1 MSRTQLMRTQAGAD
15 AGEIHPRGDIE
26 LDAPVRAP
34 RVRWTFSSLAQ
45 QTDRLAVERAATA
58 DFAQERRTS
67 TRVEPRTRMQPELAS
82 RPAIVCGVDD
92 SDEARRALD
101 AAVELAR
108 RLDVRPVIVRVGQA
122 PMLRESEG
130 AELVAWAADSNPPA
144 DAEYKIVYGMPAEA
158 LVDAAQEI
166 GATLIVVG
174 SRSRGRIATAL
185 RGNASADVIA
195 QSACPVLVV
204 PSANA

>member
-1 MSRTQLMRTQAGAD
+1 MQRVPMMRMQAGA
-15 AGEIHPRGDIE
+15 AAREID
-26 LDAPVRAP
+26 LDTTARASP
-34 RVRWTFSSLAQ
+34 VRWTFSSLARHA
-45 QTDRLAVERAATA
+45 DGFAEEKAATA
-58 DFAQERRTS
+58 DSARECRPS
-67 TRVEPRTRMQPELAS
+67 TRVEPGEES

-108 RLDVRPVIVRVGQA
+108 RLDVRPVIVRVGHA

-130 AELVAWAADSNPPA
+130 AELVTWAAGSNPPE
-144 DAEYKIVYGMPAEA
+144 DAEYKIVYGMPAES
-158 LVDAAQEI
+158 LVHAANEI

-174 SRSRGRIATAL
+174 SRARGRIATAL
-185 RGNASADVIA
+185 RGSASAGVIA

-204 PSANA
+204 PNANA